1 MNDYMRNQ
9 PSTHS
14 TDPFNSPSS
23 HGHSFPCSSSAP
35 CNKHDHFSLRVEFFK
50 LLKIDSGHFKDTGV
64 TLFTMATPGNSA
76 ITPVGKLNQSPP
88 SPIPGDRARGKRRS
102 RRAPLEISRD
112 PYGILLKTPFRF
124 FRVEPA
130 LFRAKWVTRLSPNRI
145 EMIFGENLGKKIGSM
160 WAVTIL
166 RS

>member
-1 MNDYMRNQ
+1 LNDYMRNQ

-130 LFRAKWVTRLSPNRI
+130 QPGIMS
-145 EMIFGENLGKKIGSM
+145 GSGSS
-160 WAVTIL
+160 L
-166 RS
+166 L